1 MTKGG
6 VIFGVMGRTAGVAYL
21 LLIINDVQ
29 SLKDNSITSTVMC
42 NRSLSRKWI
51 CTRVTKSVAEA
62 LSIQADLKIYAAAL
76 VAGGRYTFLNCSQV
90 FNSGCKYN
98 QPNLIDMDGFQGD
111 VMLLFMF
118 SVKTS
123 LH

>member
-6 VIFGVMGRTAGVAYL
+6 VIGRVMGRTAGVAYL
-21 LLIINDVQ
+21 LLIINDVR

-42 NRSLSRKWI
+42 NRSLSGKWI
-51 CTRVTKSVAEA
+51 CTRVTKSVAKA

-76 VAGGRYTFLNCSQV
+76 VAGGRYTFLNCSQD

-98 QPNLIDMDGFQGD
+98 QANLIDMGGFQGH
-111 VMLLFMF
+111 VL
-118 SVKTS
+118 
-123 LH
+123 